1 MYCSRS
7 ITIHLLRGVLA
18 LLLIGAGMYFLI
30 FSALAVKLFSMVC
43 FVTALFLLK
52 GCPMC
57 WLAGLVEKIAAQKA
71 KPLASS

>member
-1 MYCSRS
+1 MY
-7 ITIHLLRGVLA
+7 L
-18 LLLIGAGMYFLI
+18 LI